1 MSSDLDTRFEQ
12 AAEKARSIQGVSTDN
27 KKKLYAYYKQ
37 ATLGPIKDNPTVTRP
52 GIFDQV
58 GRAKYDAWAELG
70 ETNMTKDEAKKL
82 YIELVES
89 L

>member
-1 MSSDLDTRFEQ
+1 MSSSDNNLHTQFEQ
-12 AAEKARSIQGVSTDN
+12 AAEKARGIQGVSTDN

-37 ATLGPIKDNPTVTRP
+37 ATEGPIKSTSVTRP

-58 GRAKYDAWAELG
+58 GRAKFDSWSDLG
-70 ETNMTKDEAKKL
+70 DMSKEEAMRL
-82 YIELVES
+82 YIALVES